1 LSLLSKELDF
11 STVLDRLEAI
21 IYIADMETYEVIYI
35 NEHTKDIYGDI
46 VGKTCWQS
54 LHSGRTGPCTFCTNS
69 KLVDVKGNPNG
80 EYKWEFH
87 NAANGKWY
95 DIRNKAIRNA
105 DGRLLRLEIATDITH
120 RKHAEQTFKLTES
133 AWKNIFDAIPDSV
146 VVLDLDY
153 KIIKANKTTAEL
165 FGTTPEEII
174 GRRCYEV
181 FHGSNAPVVG
191 CPRSKLLQTQRTVS
205 EEIYDPQKGRY
216 LSITD
221 SPIFENGK
229 LKASVHIVKD
239 ITIRKRIENALQLS
253 QFSLERC
260 ADTVYWMG
268 PDARFIYA
276 NNAASQNLGYTREEL
291 LSMSIFDINPI
302 FPREKWSVH
311 WDMVK
316 KLGHV
321 ITESM
326 HRTKDGRLIPVE
338 VMTNF
343 ITSEEKEYVCT
354 FARDITERKQ
364 AVSALKTS
372 EEKFSKAFISSPDM
386 IVISSLTEGR
396 IVEVNEGFLRKLG
409 FRREDVIGKTS
420 SELNLWVNSQDR
432 IKYTDILR
440 SEKEI
445 KEFEAD
451 VRNKSGEVLS
461 CLLSAGL
468 IELDGEPHILSVARD
483 ITEHKKALKTGHLA
497 SIGELSAGI
506 AHEINNPTN
515 SIMLNAEMLLDMPE
529 LEADERNDIASS
541 IRKDSQ
547 RITNIVKSLLSF
559 ARADCK
565 EKSPVNINTI
575 MRDAL
580 MLTQQQIGKSGI
592 DLTISI
598 SPDIPEITANAQEME
613 QVFINII
620 NNARYALNQKY
631 PSNKCDKKLVISA
644 SPIEIDST
652 PYLQLIFYDTGTGIS
667 RDIIKKVKDPF
678 FTTKPVNAGTG
689 LGMSISHGIISDHKG
704 TLEIESK
711 EGEYT
716 RIIIKLPVEVEN
728 EPAGSFD

>member
-1 LSLLSKELDF
+1 
-11 STVLDRLEAI
+11 
-21 IYIADMETYEVIYI
+21 
-35 NEHTKDIYGDI
+35 
-46 VGKTCWQS
+46 
-54 LHSGRTGPCTFCTNS
+54 
-69 KLVDVKGNPNG
+69 
-80 EYKWEFH
+80 
-87 NAANGKWY
+87 
-95 DIRNKAIRNA
+95 
-105 DGRLLRLEIATDITH
+105 
-120 RKHAEQTFKLTES
+120 
-133 AWKNIFDAIPDSV
+133 
-146 VVLDLDY
+146 
-153 KIIKANKTTAEL
+153 
-165 FGTTPEEII
+165 
-174 GRRCYEV
+174 
-181 FHGSNAPVVG
+181 
-191 CPRSKLLQTQRTVS
+191 
-205 EEIYDPQKGRY
+205 
-216 LSITD
+216 
-221 SPIFENGK
+221 
-229 LKASVHIVKD
+229 
-239 ITIRKRIENALQLS
+239 
-253 QFSLERC
+253 
-260 ADTVYWMG
+260 
-268 PDARFIYA
+268 
-276 NNAASQNLGYTREEL
+276 
-291 LSMSIFDINPI
+291 
-302 FPREKWSVH
+302 
-311 WDMVK
+311 
-316 KLGHV
+316 
-321 ITESM
+321 
-326 HRTKDGRLIPVE
+326 
-338 VMTNF
+338 
-343 ITSEEKEYVCT
+343 
-354 FARDITERKQ
+354 
-364 AVSALKTS
+364 
-372 EEKFSKAFISSPDM
+372 
-386 IVISSLTEGR
+386 
-396 IVEVNEGFLRKLG
+396 
-409 FRREDVIGKTS
+409 
-420 SELNLWVNSQDR
+420 
-432 IKYTDILR
+432 LR

-631 PSNKCDKKLVISA
+631 PSNNCDKKLVISA